1 VSEANLILRA
11 RLGDGAAWTELV
23 REHQQAVFRLA
34 YLLLGDSD
42 EADDVAQETFIR
54 AFRSLDRFDVERP
67 PRPWLLR
74 IASNLAL
81 NRRRAAGRYLSALQ
95 RLLWAGPE
103 PAGVRMPEES
113 LPAGEAD
120 TLWRALRR
128 LSATDQQVIYLRYFL
143 ELSVAETAEAME
155 TAPGTVKSR
164 LNRALNRLREVI
176 EREFPG
182 LWKERIA

>member
-1 VSEANLILRA
+1 
-11 RLGDGAAWTELV
+11 
-23 REHQQAVFRLA
+23 
-34 YLLLGDSD
+34 
-42 EADDVAQETFIR
+42 
-54 AFRSLDRFDVERP
+54 
-67 PRPWLLR
+67 
-74 IASNLAL
+74 
-81 NRRRAAGRYLSALQ
+81 LSALQ